1 MSFRAASAGRLALQ
15 SRANTR
21 LLARTNTTPSS
32 SILNSNSNSNSW
44 QEYNYSHHHRHQGSA
59 NDLHTFATRLSLED
73 QSDDREKDEQSNRRL
88 QSTLP
93 CSMSVSLSGNK
104 YSLMNTTTSS
114 AMTSQSRF
122 YHTTPPQER
131 AVAIILG
138 AGALSATAYAASSAI
153 TAYKEYQASI
163 PDPPTEEEMKDQAEA
178 AAAAAAAGGKEKQQ
192 QKEEA
197 AEPNEKSQPAGERE
211 NIFTKWFGVGVG
223 AKYYEGGFE
232 ESMTRREAALI
243 LGIRESSSAKR
254 IKDAHRKLLILNHP
268 DTGGSTYMSL
278 KINEAKELLLKGK
291 GRV

>member
-1 MSFRAASAGRLALQ
+1 MSLRAASAGRLALQ
-15 SRANTR
+15 SR
-21 LLARTNTTPSS
+21 LLARTNA
-32 SILNSNSNSNSW
+32 
-44 QEYNYSHHHRHQGSA
+44 EYGYNYSHHHRRRSLLSGSA
-59 NDLHTFATRLSLED
+59 NELHTFASRLSLED
-73 QSDDREKDEQSNRRL
+73 NKSDDRDDQRRL
-88 QSTLP
+88 QVGLP
-93 CSMSVSLSGNK
+93 AQMSMLPGN
-104 YSLMNTTTSS
+104 SNSNNRHTNTAIAGSH
-114 AMTSQSRF
+114 RCF

-138 AGALSATAYAASSAI
+138 AGALSASFYAASSAI
-153 TAYKEYQASI
+153 TAYKEYKASI
-163 PDPPTEEEMKDQAEA
+163 PDTPPEEENVADADKSESES
-178 AAAAAAAGGKEKQQ
+178 AGTKENQ

-197 AEPNEKSQPAGERE
+197 QQKEKGQPAGERE

-232 ESMTRREAALI
+232 ETMTRREAALI